1 MRRVALAL
9 IVSAGSASA
18 DTPVQRPEAI
28 DLDRDMT
35 APGRAEFGFD
45 GGGPVGAYA
54 FGLQLGFLDRP
65 MRIHTVTRETY
76 PVDHR
81 ETVWLGG
88 AWSLGA
94 SGSVVLDARMPLSH
108 QTGDRWQGWGDD
120 RPLDRW
126 VAGDLDLGARLRVY
140 HGDTFG
146 AFLRGNVTFGTGN
159 DREFAGEARY
169 TASWLLIGRAQLA
182 HGIVVAATGG
192 IRLRGAEVQVADRLV
207 GDEVLGGVGA
217 TLALPS
223 IRGLYCDANQV
234 RLTGELVGALGD
246 DVAKKRGPSPVEARI
261 GIVSRPRDWFAVAFR
276 VGTHLDDQIGAPRF
290 RAMLELAFEGPAV
303 VEPAPDARPVEDEE
317 DSDD

>member
-9 IVSAGSASA
+9 CLCARVAFA

-28 DLDRDMT
+28 DVDHDMT
-35 APGRAEFGFD
+35 PPGRAEFGFD
-45 GGGPVGAYA
+45 GGGDVAAYA

-65 MRIHTVTRETY
+65 MRIHTVDRETF

-88 AWSLGA
+88 AWSFG
-94 SGSVVLDARMPLSH
+94 SSVVVDARIPLSH
-108 QTGDRWQGWGDD
+108 QTGARYAGWGDD

-140 HGDTFG
+140 HGEALG

-182 HGIVVAATGG
+182 HDIVVAATGG
-192 IRLRGAEVQVADRLV
+192 IRLRGAEVQVADRLA
-207 GDEVLGGVGA
+207 GDEFLAGVGA
-217 TLALPS
+217 TVPIPGCL
-223 IRGLYCDANQV
+223 
-234 RLTGELVGALGD
+234 RLEGELVGALGD
-246 DVAKKRGPSPVEARI
+246 DVAKKRGPSPAEARI
-261 GIVSRPRDWFAVAFR
+261 GVLARPRDWFAVAFR
-276 VGTHLDDQIGAPRF
+276 IGTHVDDQIGAPRF
-290 RAMLELAFEGPAV
+290 RAMLELTFEGPAV
-303 VEPAPDARPVEDEE
+303 VEAHHEAPIDDEDDEE
-317 DSDD
+317 ANND